1 MVKVL
6 FVCTGNICR
15 SPTAEG
21 VFRMMVEREGLSASI
36 EVASAGTGS
45 WHVGEAPDP
54 RSQEA
59 ARNRGIELG
68 AIRARQ
74 VIDEDFHRFDY
85 ILAMDGSNL
94 SRLERMRPA
103 GAPGKLSM
111 FLDFV
116 PGFERHDIPDPY
128 YSGRQGFEL
137 VLNLVEEGA
146 LGLLEHLRNNGI

>member
-1 MVKVL
+1 M
-6 FVCTGNICR
+6 I
-15 SPTAEG
+15 
-21 VFRMMVEREGLSASI
+21 EREGLASSI

-59 ARNRGIELG
+59 ARQRGIEIG
-68 AIRARQ
+68 EIRARQ
-74 VIDEDFHRFDY
+74 VTEEDFHAFDY
-85 ILAMDGSNL
+85 ILAMDTSNL
-94 SRLERMRPA
+94 SRLKRMRPA
-103 GAPGKLSM
+103 GAPGKLAM

-116 PGFERHDIPDPY
+116 PGFERHDVPDPY

-137 VLNLVEEGA
+137 VLNLVEQGA

>member
-1 MVKVL
+1 M
-6 FVCTGNICR
+6 I
-15 SPTAEG
+15 
-21 VFRMMVEREGLSASI
+21 EREGLASSI

-59 ARNRGIELG
+59 ARKRGIEIG
-68 AIRARQ
+68 EIRARQ
-74 VIDEDFHRFDY
+74 VADEDFHDFDY

-94 SRLERMRPA
+94 SRLKLMRPA
-103 GAPGKLSM
+103 GAPSKLSL

-116 PGFERHDIPDPY
+116 PGFERQDVPDPY

-137 VLNLVEEGA
+137 VLNLVEQGA
-146 LGLLEHLRNNGI
+146 LGLLDHLRNNGI

>member
-1 MVKVL
+1 M
-6 FVCTGNICR
+6 I
-15 SPTAEG
+15 
-21 VFRMMVEREGLSASI
+21 EREGLASSI

-59 ARNRGIELG
+59 ARKRGIEIG
-68 AIRARQ
+68 EIRARQ
-74 VIDEDFHRFDY
+74 VTDDDFHAFDY

-94 SRLERMRPA
+94 SRLKLMRPA
-103 GAPGKLSM
+103 GAPGKLSL

-116 PGFERHDIPDPY
+116 PGFERQDVPDPY

-137 VLNLVEEGA
+137 VLNLVEQGA
-146 LGLLEHLRNNGI
+146 LGLLDHLRNNGI